1 MSTGDRKSNIYLKKF
16 LPQQQMVDNF
26 LEYLVKR
33 DEENL
38 KLQYPEQGYFFG
50 NSMTGSGPD
59 EITAATPSLATD
71 GLGHLMKLDP
81 SQASAKFENNLG
93 DTYYVGM
100 RYNVREKD
108 TEVNVRTGQIE
119 YTFLEDAIGEKGEPD
134 VVIDNGSTLRLE
146 VDGLFELGVSHAGR
160 QAVVYLKRAVGQA
173 DAFYTGLV
181 TFVAGKNVID
191 TTHLIGQTAG
201 LVSTDP
207 SDYWVFIPGLTI
219 RKTDLRVDPNYV
231 FLGTVTGV
239 GAGNTPTLGD
249 IDTSEAN
256 VLYDGG
262 SFTTIVNTLRSFLVG
277 GGSIAWDLANEEL
290 TLGANLFLKP
300 ASVPYNYQIDAGAF
314 SPIADG
320 DCGYIEL
327 DGVGG
332 SKAVVIAAL
341 SAVPDDPKFQPIF
354 YREGNNIHFWMGS
367 LELEGDA
374 SSVTTGRIDGVTED
388 LLTYIGAAN
397 ESDADPDYKNAT
409 GSPKENIHLTDGE
422 SLTRSIKKLEL
433 RNDVVVK
440 VRAIDLLSTVLPAG
454 PTVTID
460 GQAIANG
467 QLVLFANPLIN
478 KVYRASNIG
487 VSVVWTEMQ
496 VFGGLA
502 APASMSLVA
511 VQDSSNEFIRNIWQY
526 TSAVGWKPYN
536 LSEVMSEPTGFPNQ
550 DDSELSFDDGTRTF
564 TIQPK
569 APATEFY
576 YFQKGRVFK
585 VNGPKTVV
593 IPDSEGMHYIYFDG
607 VNLLSSQ
614 AFSEDF
620 VKLYTFVATLYWDA
634 VNNTTVLFSEER
646 HALTMDGKTHEY
658 LHNTVGMRW
667 VSGLGLTYVPGAGAA
682 DADAQ
687 VAIGDGLLYD
697 EDIAI
702 NPTDNPAPSERF
714 EQILDPIAELPVFYK
729 SGASGD
735 WRKDAATQ
743 FPAKLGA
750 ARLQYNDPSGPW
762 TLVDAPNDGDHVAMW
777 IFATNDLNEPVFA
790 LMGQRVDTL
799 LNDALANNL
808 YETLDLGN
816 LPSLEL
822 KVLYRVIFQT
832 DSTYANSIKARV
844 VDVRDLRKAADTSI
858 GQYAP
863 SAHNNLAARN
873 AANAHPASSISTILT
888 NFLGAL
894 SANDD
899 EVQKALVTL
908 DDHFKALRI
917 KEHPS
922 NKQRVVVTG
931 ASVTLNTGTVLE
943 QQIRNLIVSFEGI
956 EIDFQTGEIFES
968 DGITP
973 YNGGLNDFTPVIP
986 PVGENRWAALTLL
999 PSTVNVDNTI
1009 NLQPLVL
1016 LSNQNNFRAVF
1027 ASGLKI
1033 GQVKVEE
1040 DSGGVADIF
1049 QDAITQQGVGGG
1061 GGGDGTGDANSYL
1074 TKLDVRL
1081 QSDQFMLRY
1090 LTPNIFSIHEDDR
1103 LDNASTGA
1111 FDIANGEFDL
1121 DAAEFLQSI
1130 QMYGSSFLKEEKDA
1144 AHIELDALWNEVDDA
1159 AVYEAAK
1166 DGVTFETVEMERVG
1180 ESNRFRGVHVFSE
1193 PPGSVQYQYPNS
1205 NADTNTELNATTRQ
1219 SFAIKLP
1226 ALAAGVKKKLL
1237 SGNIYVNKT
1246 GTPVGDLF
1254 VRIVKDNAGAPG
1266 TELVGENALTINI
1279 ASLVA
1284 GLNTIPFE
1292 IGSILVEGT
1301 YWLVVESSA
1310 AYKSSFSAG
1319 VDSVQMRT
1327 DTSAPSYSEGASFE
1341 YDGSTWAAIAGT
1353 HGVFQLFGYTF
1364 DLRVKI
1370 TASQASSLQGYGIFY
1385 AEQQPFVYET
1395 HMAIERF
1402 EIDGD
1407 LDTTELTLTKMI
1419 PDAMTCKVYIV
1430 NTGQVLRY
1438 PAFAIDGRKLV
1449 FAAGQFFDPGET
1461 ITVLVDQSEAQVFDN
1476 SDANANLMASN
1487 HLGST
1492 DPGIDRSMAGRG
1504 VVLRRPDGTLREI
1517 TLDDSD
1523 NIVILSVP

>member
-1 MSTGDRKSNIYLKKF
+1 MSTGDKKSNIYLKKF

-81 SQASAKFENNLG
+81 SQAAAKFENNLG

-173 DAFYTGLV
+173 DAFFTGLV
-181 TFVAGKNVID
+181 TFVAGKNVVD

-249 IDTSEAN
+249 IDTSEAT

-277 GGSIAWDLANEEL
+277 GGSIAWDLTNEEL

-320 DCGYIEL
+320 ECGYIEL
-327 DGVGG
+327 DGIGG

-388 LLTYIGAAN
+388 LLSYIGAAN
-397 ESDADPDYKNAT
+397 ESDADPDYTNAT
-409 GSPKENIHLTDGE
+409 GAPKENIHLTDGE
-422 SLTRSIKKLEL
+422 SLTRAIKKLEL
-433 RNDVVVK
+433 RNDVIVK

-467 QLVLFANPLIN
+467 QMVLFANSAIN
-478 KVYRASNIG
+478 RVYRASGIG
-487 VSVVWTEMQ
+487 VAVVWTEMP

-511 VQDSSNEFIRNIWQY
+511 VQDSANEFIRNIWQY
-526 TSAVGWKPYN
+526 TLAVGWKPYN

-576 YFQKGRVFK
+576 YFQKGRIYK
-585 VNGPKTVV
+585 VNGPKTLV
-593 IPDSEGMHYIYFDG
+593 IPDTEGVHFIYFDG
-607 VNLLSSQ
+607 VNLVSTQTFTDDIL
-614 AFSEDF
+614 
-620 VKLYTFVATLYWDA
+620 KIYTFISTIYWDA
-634 VNNTTVLFSEER
+634 ANNQSILFSEER

-658 LHNTVGMRW
+658 LHNTIGMQW
-667 VSGLGLTYVPGAGAA
+667 VSGLGLTYTPGNGSA

-687 VAIGDGLLYD
+687 LAVGDGVLYD
-697 EDIAI
+697 EDIKI
-702 NPTDNPAPSERF
+702 TPTDDPAPSDRF
-714 EQILDPIAELPVFYK
+714 EQILDPIAEVPILYR

-735 WRKDAATQ
+735 WRKFAADQ
-743 FPAKLGA
+743 FPAHLGS
-750 ARLQYNDPSGPW
+750 ARLTYNNPAGPW
-762 TLVDAPNDGDHVAMW
+762 TTPDASLDGNFVAVW
-777 IFATNDLNEPVFA
+777 IFGTNDMRHPIISI
-790 LMGQRVDTL
+790 MGQREDAT
-799 LNDALANNL
+799 LNDAKANNL
-808 YETLDLGN
+808 YEAMDFGN
-816 LPSLEL
+816 LPSLEM
-822 KVLYRVIFQT
+822 KALYRVILQT
-832 DSTYANSIKARV
+832 SSAFANTNKSFIADV
-844 VDVRDLRKAADTSI
+844 VDLRKSEDTSL
-858 GQYAP
+858 GSYQP

-873 AANAHPASSISTILT
+873 APNAHPASSIQTVLT

-894 SANDD
+894 SASDD

-968 DGITP
+968 DGVTP

-1159 AVYEAAK
+1159 AVYEVAK

-1193 PPGSVQYQYPNS
+1193 PPGSVQYQYPNA

-1237 SGNIYVNKT
+1237 TGSIYVNKT

-1266 TELVGENALTINI
+1266 TEFVGENALTINI

-1319 VDSVQMRT
+1319 VNSVQMRT

-1341 YDGSTWAAIAGT
+1341 YDGSAWAAIAGT
-1353 HGVFQLFGYTF
+1353 HGVFQLSGYTY

-1402 EIDGD
+1402 EIDGN
-1407 LDTTELTLTKMI
+1407 LDVTELTLTKMI

-1430 NTGQVLRY
+1430 NSGQVLRY

-1449 FAAGQFFDPGET
+1449 FAAGQFLAPGET

-1504 VVLRRPDGTLREI
+1504 IVLRRPDGTLREI
-1517 TLDDSD
+1517 ALDDSD